1 MNLEDLKDRFQSE
14 GRQLLEKIQDSSL
27 YNQMMDRYE
36 NLSPVMQKLTLVG
49 LGAALTAGVLS
60 IPYDSYNLSKDYEQE
75 FVGKRDVIRDLLK
88 TVREAQSVPNISP
101 APTVDLL
108 RSMVQN
114 QLTNAQLIPEQIVS
128 VSTTESNSKLIP
140 AKLAS
145 GAIEVKLAK
154 MNLKQ
159 VVDIGYQLQ
168 SLNSS
173 VKMKDLTIQPNAQ
186 DSHYMDVTYRIVAL
200 AVPNMN
206 ETADR
211 AEESN

>member
-186 DSHYMDVTYRIVAL
+186 DSRYMDVTYRIVAL

>member
-186 DSHYMDVTYRIVAL
+186 DSRYMDVTYRIVAL

-206 ETADR
+206 ETADH

>member
-1 MNLEDLKDRFQSE
+1 MNLDDLKDRFQSE
-14 GRQLLEKIQDSSL
+14 GRQLLEKIQDSSI

-36 NLSPVMQKLTLVG
+36 NLSPVMQKITLAG
-49 LGAALTAGVLS
+49 LGVAITAGVLS

-88 TVREAQSVPNISP
+88 TAREAQSVPNITL

-128 VSTTESNSKLIP
+128 VSTTQSNSKIIP

-168 SLNSS
+168 GLNSS

-186 DSHYMDVTYRIVAL
+186 DSRYMDVTYRMVAL
-200 AVPNMN
+200 AVPDMN
-206 ETADR
+206 ETSDR